1 MSSRSFVVA
10 AFAVALFSST
20 SVASITTGPGWQ
32 NAAVAAAPGGA
43 FTGGMDRLPN
53 GHFAI
58 FDGSAI
64 VEVDPATGN
73 VVQTLYTAPPFTFG
87 SFVAVDPTGSYLL
100 FGESSANTITKV
112 PLNGGSPSV
121 VATIVFNFSCAF
133 VAPDVALVAH
143 GDFTFN
149 ATKIVRLDV
158 TTGATDLIADL
169 VGPSGPVIVDAL
181 GDVYYGSNTIQ
192 FPTPTIGAEDVL
204 RFDAAQVASAI
215 GPTFLTDADATVVV
229 AGVTAPAGLAFDSE
243 GDLFVSDSSLGT
255 VTEYGPGGSIKS
267 ELGNDVFASCGQIV
281 AVSNGASPSQLG
293 AFQPQDGGALYVL
306 STDFA
311 TFNDLNVLTPKR
323 PHLSSTP
330 SSPVP
335 VGAFSVDLTGGP
347 QFGTCVLFVALS
359 TLPAELAADFMGT
372 PYFIG
377 FNPATL
383 ISTVTLPLDGNGAF
397 SIPAVN
403 HGTPGTVV
411 LQAACIGN
419 LLEPAGT
426 TPTYTLTLN

>member
-1 MSSRSFVVA
+1 MWIRSSLAAALAASLCASPSF
-10 AFAVALFSST
+10 
-20 SVASITTGPGWQ
+20 ASITAGPGWQ
-32 NAAVAAAPGGA
+32 NAAVAAAPAGA

-53 GHFAI
+53 GNLAI
-58 FDGSAI
+58 YDGSAI
-64 VEVDPATGN
+64 VEVDPSNGN
-73 VVQTLYTAPPFTFG
+73 VVQTLYVAPPFTFG
-87 SFVAVDPTGSYLL
+87 SFVTVDPTGSYLL
-100 FGESSANTITKV
+100 FGESSANSITKV
-112 PLNGGSPSV
+112 PLNGGTPSL
-121 VATIVFNFSCAF
+121 VATVQFNFSCSF
-133 VAPDVALVAH
+133 LAPDVALVAH
-143 GDFTFN
+143 GDFSFN

-158 TTGATDLIADL
+158 LTGATDLVADL
-169 VGPSGPVIVDAL
+169 IGPSGPVVVDAQ

-204 RFDAAQVASAI
+204 RFDAAQIASAI

-255 VTEYGPGGSIKS
+255 VTEYGPGGVVKS
-267 ELGNDVFASCGQIV
+267 DLGNDVFASCGQIV
-281 AVSNGASPSQLG
+281 AVGNGASPSQLG

-306 STDFA
+306 STDFS

-323 PHLSSTP
+323 PQLTSTP
-330 SSPVP
+330 ASPVP
-335 VGAFSVDLTGGP
+335 VGAFSVDLSEGP
-347 QFGTCVLFVALS
+347 QFGTCFLFVALT
-359 TLPAELAADFMGT
+359 TLPAEIPADFMGT

-377 FNPATL
+377 FNPGTL
-383 ISTVTLPLDGNGAF
+383 ITTVTLPLDGNGAL

>member
-306 STDFA
+306 STDFS

-323 PHLSSTP
+323 PQLSSTP

>member
-229 AGVTAPAGLAFDSE
+229 AGVTAPAGLAFDTE

-306 STDFA
+306 STDFS

-323 PHLSSTP
+323 PQLSSTP

>member
-43 FTGGMDRLPN
+43 FTGGTDRLPN

-323 PHLSSTP
+323 PQLSSTP

>member
-1 MSSRSFVVA
+1 MSKRLLLA
-10 AFAVALFSST
+10 AACAASLVCAT
-20 SVASITTGPGWQ
+20 SWASITPGPGWQ

-58 FDGSAI
+58 YDGSAI
-64 VEVDPATGN
+64 VEVDPSTGN

-87 SFVAVDPTGSYLL
+87 SFVTVDPTGSYLL

-121 VATIVFNFSCAF
+121 VATVVFNFSCAF
-133 VAPDVALVAH
+133 LAPDVALVAH

-169 VGPSGPVIVDAL
+169 IGPSGPVVVDAH

-192 FPTPTIGAEDVL
+192 FPTPTIGAEDIL
-204 RFDAAQVASAI
+204 RFDAAQVAGAI

-229 AGVTAPAGLAFDSE
+229 SGVTAPAGIAFDTE

-255 VTEYGPGGSIKS
+255 VTEYGPGGTIKS

-306 STDFA
+306 STDFS

-323 PHLSSTP
+323 PQLTSTP
-330 SSPVP
+330 ASPIP
-335 VGAFSVDLTGGP
+335 VGAFSVDLAEGP
-347 QFGTCVLFVALS
+347 QFGTCFLFVALT
-359 TLPAELAADFMGT
+359 TLPAEIAADFNGT

-383 ISTVTLPLDGNGAF
+383 VTTVTLPLDGNGAF

>member
-323 PHLSSTP
+323 PQLSSTP